1 MANTIKHKRGSG
13 SNPSANDLVAGE
25 IAIRTDTGVLF
36 IKKDDNSVASIS
48 GGSTNLGVSTTSSA
62 VTVTSSTGDNAT
74 ISEATGSAAGVMST
88 AHHDKLDG
96 IEANATADQSAS
108 EILTAIKTVDGSG
121 SGLDADLLDGVQG
134 SSFLRSD
141 AADTKTS
148 GDLSFSDSVK
158 AVFGG
163 GSDLQIYHDGNNS
176 FIKDAGTGRLSIVT
190 SQLQV
195 TNAADSEVMI
205 KATQD
210 GAVELYH
217 NGAKKLETSSSGISV
232 TGNVVVSGTVDGR
245 DVASD
250 GSKLDGIEANATADQ
265 TAAEIRTLVESASD
279 SNVFTDADHTK
290 LNGIATGATANS
302 TESIQDIVGGMVSGN
317 TESGITVTYQDGDGT
332 LDFSV
337 ASQTDNNFTTTLKNK
352 LDGIAAGATNVT
364 NNNQLTN
371 GAGYITATLTNEQV
385 QDIVGGMLSGNTES
399 GITVTYQDGDGTID
413 FSVASQTDN
422 NFTTT
427 LKNKLDGIASG
438 AQVNVA
444 TNLSKTTT
452 STTNVIA
459 SSTGTNVTLN
469 EATGSAAGLMSTTHH
484 NKLDGIASGATAN
497 STESIQDIV
506 GAMVSSNTESGITV
520 TYQDGDG
527 TLDFSVTS
535 QTDNNFTTT
544 LKNKLDGIASGATNV
559 TNNNQ
564 LTNGA
569 GYITSA
575 DGGNAATLDG
585 IDSSQFLRSDAADT
599 KTSGN
604 LTFNDNIKLQLGS
617 SSDLQIYHNG
627 SNSFIDDAG
636 TGGLYLRSNQTQIS
650 KYTGETCAKFS
661 ADGSVELYY
670 DNSLKVNTTSSGIDV
685 SGIVDIDSHIRHNG
699 DGNTY
704 FGFNGNDQINF
715 YTSGSHRFQ
724 IDSSGHFYFGQF
736 STSIPGLGNT
746 TLGASYEKLGSGG
759 AFLAQEVM
767 VLVISLTEIIT
778 AT

>member
-317 TESGITVTYQDGDGT
+317 TKRHYC
-332 LDFSV
+332 
-337 ASQTDNNFTTTLKNK
+337 
-352 LDGIAAGATNVT
+352 
-364 NNNQLTN
+364 
-371 GAGYITATLTNEQV
+371 YI
-385 QDIVGGMLSGNTES
+385 S
-399 GITVTYQDGDGTID
+399 
-413 FSVASQTDN
+413 
-422 NFTTT
+422 
-427 LKNKLDGIASG
+427 
-438 AQVNVA
+438 
-444 TNLSKTTT
+444 
-452 STTNVIA
+452 
-459 SSTGTNVTLN
+459 
-469 EATGSAAGLMSTTHH
+469 
-484 NKLDGIASGATAN
+484 
-497 STESIQDIV
+497 
-506 GAMVSSNTESGITV
+506 
-520 TYQDGDG
+520 
-527 TLDFSVTS
+527 
-535 QTDNNFTTT
+535 
-544 LKNKLDGIASGATNV
+544 
-559 TNNNQ
+559 
-564 LTNGA
+564 
-569 GYITSA
+569 
-575 DGGNAATLDG
+575 
-585 IDSSQFLRSDAADT
+585 RW
-599 KTSGN
+599 
-604 LTFNDNIKLQLGS
+604 
-617 SSDLQIYHNG
+617 
-627 SNSFIDDAG
+627 
-636 TGGLYLRSNQTQIS
+636 
-650 KYTGETCAKFS
+650 
-661 ADGSVELYY
+661 
-670 DNSLKVNTTSSGIDV
+670 
-685 SGIVDIDSHIRHNG
+685 
-699 DGNTY
+699 
-704 FGFNGNDQINF
+704 
-715 YTSGSHRFQ
+715 
-724 IDSSGHFYFGQF
+724 
-736 STSIPGLGNT
+736 
-746 TLGASYEKLGSGG
+746 
-759 AFLAQEVM
+759 
-767 VLVISLTEIIT
+767 
-778 AT
+778 